1 MNRCTRIIHVAS
13 GDIWAGAEAQLY
25 ELVCEIHK
33 SQTVELQIILFN
45 HGLLYERLLAAGI
58 NVEVLDERLL
68 PSLIILYRLIG
79 LIHKFDAHLVHTHGR
94 KENVLG
100 SIAAAVLR
108 RRTLRTI
115 HGAPEHHPSTYNI
128 IKKFYSYLDRFC
140 ARHLQCRAIIVSQSL
155 STAAV
160 RLFGEN
166 YVLHIPNGINIE
178 TITNFQDEQSIVTD
192 RDDVFRVG
200 VFTRLVPVKRLDIL
214 LDVAAYSD
222 KNSNNCFRFY
232 TLYYT
237 YKNSRYWGD
246 S

>member
-45 HGLLYERLLAAGI
+45 HGLLYERLLAASI
-58 NVEVLDERLL
+58 NVEVLDEQLL

-108 RRTLRTI
+108 RKTLRTI
-115 HGAPEHHPSTYNI
+115 HGAPEHHPSTIAEYGGRSVVWR
-128 IKKFYSYLDRFC
+128 KLRFTYSEWY
-140 ARHLQCRAIIVSQSL
+140 
-155 STAAV
+155 
-160 RLFGEN
+160 
-166 YVLHIPNGINIE
+166 
-178 TITNFQDEQSIVTD
+178 
-192 RDDVFRVG
+192 
-200 VFTRLVPVKRLDIL
+200 
-214 LDVAAYSD
+214 
-222 KNSNNCFRFY
+222 
-232 TLYYT
+232 
-237 YKNSRYWGD
+237 
-246 S
+246 